1 MKQNI
6 NKQAVSLSGRIGTL
20 FLIASSLLVLLAY
33 LVVSQNI
40 KSLLTDYT
48 MKLVENM
55 VDQGV
60 TTVEYELESGK
71 NEANVIAQSLAITN
85 DIDIVE
91 IPKSYMDSDLI
102 RMIYVHD
109 GKNNSS
115 DGKKYEIQSRKD
127 IVDGYEGKTTVYGP
141 YFNENGEYLICYT
154 APVYKNDKV
163 IGVVTIEKDAYKLSE
178 IIKDIRFMNTGESY
192 IINAEGTDIAV
203 SDMNHVDWV
212 TDEYNAHI
220 LDEKDHTEETRSIME
235 LEKKGL
241 KGEKGTGSYI
251 WNKGIAYVTYAPIP
265 SVGWVLLGGLR
276 QEEINT
282 VTKSVLFDSLTKGPI
297 LSITVII
304 FIILALL
311 ILYWIITS
319 LRKSA
324 EINEKLKVMAKYD
337 ALTGVLNRNSYHER
351 IDKLTENGVSL
362 TCVFIDVNGLHEIN
376 NHLGHQAGDKMLQEI
391 ANSMLE
397 FFSDKDVY
405 RIGGDEF
412 VILCDNLEIQI
423 IKDKIQ
429 IIRDRL
435 KQSGYEI
442 SIGISSAASE
452 NCIND
457 LINTAEERMYSD
469 KREFYRSNGK
479 ERQTRELDLKLERLL
494 TEKKDADTFLS
505 LLAPEFKGVYF
516 VDMSKDTIRHLNIPS
531 YFEEI
536 LKETDEVFS
545 EALKIYNK
553 RLVKEEYQEEF
564 SEFCDFPYIEKS
576 IEDNSTPEFTY
587 QKKDGAWMKVRILK
601 FKTYTKTS
609 RETLWFFTSIENNQ
623 KI

>member
-6 NKQAVSLSGRIGTL
+6 NKQAVSLSGRIGIL
-20 FLIASSLLVLLAY
+20 FLVASGLLVFLAY

-48 MKLVENM
+48 MILVENM

-71 NEANVIAQSLAITN
+71 NEANVVAQSLAITN
-85 DIDIVE
+85 DIDIAK
-91 IPKSYMDSDLI
+91 IPKSYRDSDLI

-109 GKNNSS
+109 GKNTST

-141 YFNENGEYLICYT
+141 YFNEKDEFIICYT
-154 APVYKNDKV
+154 APVYKNNTI

-178 IIKDIRFMNTGESY
+178 IIKEIRFINTGESY

-203 SDMNHVDWV
+203 SDMDHVDWV

-220 LDEKDHTEETRSIME
+220 LSENEHTEETRSIME

-241 KGEKGTGSYI
+241 RGEKGTGSYI
-251 WNKGIAYVTYAPIP
+251 WNNGEVYVTYAPIP

-276 QEEINT
+276 QEEINSI
-282 VTKSVLFDSLTKGPI
+282 TKSVLFDSLTKGPV
-297 LSITVII
+297 LSITIII

-311 ILYWIITS
+311 MLYWIITS
-319 LRKSA
+319 FRKSA
-324 EINEKLKVMAKYD
+324 EINEKLKIMANYD
-337 ALTGVLNRNSYHER
+337 ALTGLLNRNSYHER
-351 IDKLTENGVSL
+351 IDKIIEDQELL

-376 NHLGHQAGDKMLQEI
+376 NHLGHQAGDTMLQEVAASI
-391 ANSMLE
+391 LDS
-397 FFSDKDVY
+397 FSDKDVY

-412 VILCDNLEIQI
+412 VILCINLEIQI
-423 IKDKIQ
+423 IKDRIQ

-435 KQSGYEI
+435 KQNGYEI
-442 SIGISSAASE
+442 SVGISSAASE

-457 LINTAEERMYSD
+457 AINKAEEKMYSD
-469 KREFYRSNGK
+469 KRKFYRSNGK
-479 ERQTRELDLKLERLL
+479 EHQIRELDSKLERLL

-516 VDMSKDTIRHLNIPS
+516 VNMSKDTIRHLNIPS
-531 YFEEI
+531 YFEDI
-536 LKETDEVFS
+536 LKETNEVFS

-553 RLVKEEYQEEF
+553 RLVKEENQEEF
-564 SEFCDFPYIEKS
+564 SEFCDFQSIDKN
-576 IEDNSTPEFTY
+576 IEDDSSLEFTY
-587 QKKDGAWMKVRILK
+587 QKKDGAWMKVR
-601 FKTYTKTS
+601 F
-609 RETLWFFTSIENNQ
+609 
-623 KI
+623 

>member
-6 NKQAVSLSGRIGTL
+6 NKQAVSLSGRIGIL
-20 FLIASSLLVLLAY
+20 FLVASSLLVFLAY

-48 MKLVENM
+48 KILVENM

-71 NEANVIAQSLAITN
+71 NEANVVAQSLAITN
-85 DIDIVE
+85 DIDIAK
-91 IPKSYMDSDLI
+91 IPKSYRDSDLI

-109 GKNNSS
+109 GKNTSTN
-115 DGKKYEIQSRKD
+115 GKKYEIQSRKD

-141 YFNENGEYLICYT
+141 YFNEKDEFIICYT
-154 APVYKNDKV
+154 APVYKNNTI

-178 IIKDIRFMNTGESY
+178 IIKEIRFINTGESY

-203 SDMNHVDWV
+203 SDMEHVDWV

-220 LDEKDHTEETRSIME
+220 LSENEHTEETRSIME

-241 KGEKGTGSYI
+241 RGEKGTGSYI
-251 WNKGIAYVTYAPIP
+251 WNSGEVYVTYAPIP

-276 QEEINT
+276 QEEINAI
-282 VTKSVLFDSLTKGPI
+282 TKSVLFDSLTKGPI

-324 EINEKLKVMAKYD
+324 EINEKFKIMAKYD
-337 ALTGVLNRNSYHER
+337 ALTGILNRNSYHER
-351 IDKLTENGVSL
+351 IDKLTEDEGL
-362 TCVFIDVNGLHEIN
+362 MTCIYIDVNGLHEIN
-376 NHLGHQAGDKMLQEI
+376 NHLGHQAGDTMLKDI
-391 ANSMLE
+391 AASILDS
-397 FFSDKDVY
+397 FSDKDVF

-412 VILCDNLEIQI
+412 VVLCKDLGSQEVKNRIQHI
-423 IKDKIQ
+423 RSKLIKK
-429 IIRDRL
+429 
-435 KQSGYEI
+435 GYEI
-442 SIGISSAASE
+442 SIGIASA
-452 NCIND
+452 NCDSNINNI
-457 LINTAEERMYSD
+457 INQAEERMYAD
-469 KREFYRSNGK
+469 KREFYRSNGD
-479 ERQTRELDLKLERLL
+479 ERQIRDLDSKLERLL
-494 TEKKDADTFLS
+494 TEKKDADTFLT

-536 LKETDEVFS
+536 LKETNEVFS
-545 EALKIYNK
+545 EALKIYNERMIRK
-553 RLVKEEYQEEF
+553 EYQKRF
-564 SEFCDFPYIEKS
+564 TCFCDFKKIEERMENN
-576 IEDNSTPEFTY
+576 INPELTY
-587 QKKDGAWMKVRILK
+587 QKNDGSWMKVRVLK
-601 FKTYTKTS
+601 FKTYTKAS
-609 RETLWFFTSIENNQ
+609 QETLWFFTSVDGGI
-623 KI
+623 